1 MRATLGSLA
10 GILAFAAVA
19 FAQDKKDQE
28 SAEDR
33 IRRQMLEELTKRAQA
48 GEKLVTID
56 VKDATIEQ
64 VVDEFRKQTGMN
76 FDVDYRNIPDDYK
89 IKTFKL
95 SKVPFRE
102 ALDAFLAKAD
112 LVIVDETAALIR
124 LARPARVSFN
134 FPQAPIVNVIDMIAR
149 LSNANIIIA
158 PDVIKLN
165 PPVSVTVHDVPWN
178 EVLNALVKSAGFLAV
193 RERYDIIRVIDPKE
207 LLKQMELR
215 SFTLKFIQP
224 PPTYKPKV
232 QESSAIIGK
241 PPTSQTQFEQR
252 LKEFILL
259 RVLESVMTRDSG
271 GKTVGSINFDWATN
285 TFIIRDTQPT
295 LDRIEEILKLI
306 DVEPEQ
312 IVVDLKFISTT
323 NEDLLSFGM
332 NYTFGTDEGV
342 TVRTRPLSPMSFESD
357 PAANTLTTG
366 PFTESFLGKVT
377 RLPFGAGHE
386 FQSASQFFLTEYQ
399 MTATMRAFK
408 RDRFSKFIQE
418 PSLTVLDNQEGLIFV
433 GEEIR
438 YAEVTTEATQFG
450 SLVNSIKEASK
461 SPVKVGFT
469 LYVLPKV
476 VKDSNKVILTL
487 IPQNE
492 FLSGQGTGAGLIP
505 GFERFTVSIG
515 GGTSSIDLPRIATT
529 TVVTKI
535 ILESGRTAVLGG
547 LVVERS
553 TFEDKGIPILKD
565 IPLISYLFKQRNDSI
580 RKEHLLIFVTP
591 RIVRPGRDAAESL
604 QAQAKSREESLRRE
618 MEELKRSKSREEL
631 QRMENERRKAE
642 EEKFKKENQ

>member
-1 MRATLGSLA
+1 MRATLGVLA
-10 GILAFAAVA
+10 GILTFSAAA
-19 FAQDKKDQE
+19 LAQDKSQE

-64 VVDEFRKQTGMN
+64 VVEEFRKQAGTSI
-76 FDVDYRNIPDDYK
+76 DVDYRNIPEEFR
-89 IKTFKL
+89 IKAFKVT
-95 SKVPFRE
+95 KVPFRE
-102 ALDAFLAKAD
+102 AFDAFLAKAD

-134 FPQAPIVNVIDMIAR
+134 FPQAPILNVIDMIAR
-149 LSNANIIIA
+149 LSNANIIVA

-207 LLKQMELR
+207 LLKQMEVR
-215 SFTLKFIQP
+215 HFTLKYIQP

-232 QESSAIIGK
+232 QESQTITGK
-241 PPTSQTQFEQR
+241 PPVSQTQFEQR
-252 LKEFILL
+252 LKEFVLKS
-259 RVLESVMTRDSG
+259 VLESVMTRDSG
-271 GKTVGSINFDWATN
+271 GKTVGSINFDWGTN

-323 NEDLLSFGM
+323 NEDLLNFGM

-342 TVRTRPLSPMSFESD
+342 TVRTRPLNPLAFSSSPGTNVFIE
-357 PAANTLTTG
+357 G
-366 PFTESFLGKVT
+366 PGTESFSGKVT

-386 FQSASQFFLTEYQ
+386 FTSTSQFFLTEYQ

-438 YAEVTTEATQFG
+438 YAEVQTEATQFG
-450 SLVNSIKEASK
+450 TLVNSIKEAGK

-476 VKDSNKVILTL
+476 VKDSNKVMLTL

-492 FLSGQGTGAGLIP
+492 FLSGQGTGAGLLP

-580 RKEHLLIFVTP
+580 RKEHLLIFITP
-591 RIVRPGRDAAESL
+591 RIVRPGRSASEDLSS
-604 QAQAKSREESLRRE
+604 QAKTREEALRRE

-631 QRMENERRKAE
+631 QRMEAERRKAE
-642 EEKFKKENQ
+642 MEKFKKENQ